1 VEAKMGLSESE
12 KKVLEE
18 LERGLYA
25 EDAAFAR
32 KSKARMEQ
40 IQAPGAN
47 SPSKVIAGSL
57 IAVVGISVLVF
68 GAITQVSLFGLA
80 GFLVMLVGILIA
92 SATGDRARPIGAEKK
107 SRSEPKPGPS
117 SKFEERWNKRTE
129 Q

>member
-1 VEAKMGLSESE
+1 MGLSESE

-32 KSKARMEQ
+32 KSKAKIEQ
-40 IQAPGAN
+40 IEAPGAN

-57 IAVVGISVLVF
+57 IAVAGVSVLVF
-68 GAITQVSLFGLA
+68 GAITQVALFGVA
-80 GFLVMLVGILIA
+80 GFLVMLVGILMA
-92 SATGDRARPIGAEKK
+92 SATGGRGPSAGGEKAARPAA
-107 SRSEPKPGPS
+107 KPGPAS
-117 SKFEERWNKRTE
+117 RFEERWNRRTE

>member
-1 VEAKMGLSESE
+1 MGLSESE

-47 SPSKVIAGSL
+47 SPAKVIAGSL

-68 GAITQVSLFGLA
+68 GAITQIALFGVA
-80 GFLVMLVGILIA
+80 GFLIMLTGILIA
-92 SATGDRARPIGAEKK
+92 SATGSTAPSAGADTKARPA
-107 SRSEPKPGPS
+107 PKPGPVS
-117 SKFEERWNKRTE
+117 RFEERWNKRTD